1 VHNPRD
7 PERRFP
13 TIPSADSRRSR
24 APIPDDGGDGA
35 RTSKVGLR
43 GGRQRNAVQ
52 GQSPWRC
59 CGEYRA
65 AHLDGFGYI
74 IGSSEHYD
82 AFKSRLRPTMRQSYS
97 AGKKVFAD
105 FAGDAIDVV
114 DPTTAEVRSMKLFV
128 AVMGASN
135 YIFAQARPSEQVA
148 MDRRACGPV
157 RLSGRLARSSWS
169 ATISKR
175 RHKPV
180 PLRAGPEPSQV
191 LST

>member
-1 VHNPRD
+1 VSSLWKSLPAATAETARARLRSGCAAVD
-7 PERRFP
+7 KEMRREGV
-13 TIPSADSRRSR
+13 TLVLLWAVSRRAS
-24 APIPDDGGDGA
+24 
-35 RTSKVGLR
+35 
-43 GGRQRNAVQ
+43 GRVWLYY
-52 GQSPWRC
+52 SW
-59 CGEYRA
+59 
-65 AHLDGFGYI
+65 F
-74 IGSSEHYD
+74 SEHYD

-97 AGKKVFAD
+97 AGEKVFAD

-148 MDRRACGPV
+148 IWIDAHVDLFAFLGGLPEV
-157 RLSGRLARSSWS
+157 RGLRQSQSG
-169 ATISKR
+169 
-175 RHKPV
+175 RHKPG